1 MMTQH
6 YCEKSKDDP
15 LHRSYHDEEYG
26 FPIKTDDAL
35 FERLILEINQAG
47 LSWTTILKKK
57 NNFRLAY
64 DSFEIAKIAQYDE
77 IQRNRL
83 LKDKGIIRNRLKINA
98 AIHNARSIVIICESF
113 GSFFNWLNS
122 QGTISLQ
129 QWVDL
134 FRDNFKFTGPEIVRE
149 FLVSTG
155 YLPGA
160 HHKKCPIYHTV
171 KSLNPPWM
179 REQFK

>member
-26 FPIKTDDAL
+26 FPIETDDAL

-64 DSFEIAKIAQYDE
+64 DSFDIAKIAQYDE

-98 AIHNARSIVIICESF
+98 AIHNACRIVIICESF
-113 GSFFNWLNS
+113 DSFFNWLNS

-134 FRDNFKFTGPEIVRE
+134 FRDNDIDDMLNLQNLNSAGDVDGK
-149 FLVSTG
+149 L
-155 YLPGA
+155 
-160 HHKKCPIYHTV
+160 HKKV
-171 KSLNPPWM
+171 KIAGA
-179 REQFK
+179 E